1 VEEVA
6 DMHDGNSDPDAAAW
20 RAVVPVT
27 RRALLGLTAA
37 ASLVTVLDAR
47 PASAAPGGELS
58 ERQRGAILAVAG
70 ALAVFPVAFPV
81 CRGARPATVREMP
94 SRILALPHRLTH
106 PRLALVARGADALD
120 SAGVTGRPPAGTV
133 ALLSARA
140 GHADAALT
148 AVTAAAAATLA
159 DPFDAD
165 TDGFA
170 ANWLGILARMRDAG
184 TLTAALAR
192 RDLA

>member
-1 VEEVA
+1 
-6 DMHDGNSDPDAAAW
+6 MHDGKSEPDAAAW
-20 RAVVPVT
+20 RPFAPLS

-37 ASLVTVLDAR
+37 ASLVTALDAR
-47 PASAAPGGELS
+47 PARAASGGALS
-58 ERQRGAILAVAG
+58 ERQRGAILAVAR

-81 CRGARPATVREMP
+81 CRGVRPATVREMP
-94 SRILALPHRLTH
+94 SRILGLPERLAH

-120 SAGVTGRPPAGTV
+120 AAGVTGQQPAGTV

-165 TDGFA
+165 ADGFA